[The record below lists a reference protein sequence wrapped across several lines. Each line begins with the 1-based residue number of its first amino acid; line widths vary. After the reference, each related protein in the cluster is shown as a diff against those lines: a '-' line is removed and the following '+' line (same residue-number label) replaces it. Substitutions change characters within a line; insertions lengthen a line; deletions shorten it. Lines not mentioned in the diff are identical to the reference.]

1 MNYDIDTHEGMANS
15 VKWTEELFSKMKE
28 GGRWL
33 VPRSGT
39 LVAVYPKHK
48 AVEIYEGEAPDPSI
62 ERVIKAMGWNVYH
75 VKDAHL

>member
-1 MNYDIDTHEGMANS
+1 MNYDLDTKKGMANA
-15 VKWTEELFSKMKE
+15 VEWTTQLFMQMNE
-28 GGRWL
+28 GGKWI

-39 LVAVYPKHK
+39 LITVYPERKF
-48 AVEIYEGEAPDPSI
+48 VEIYEGFAPDPSI

>member
-1 MNYDIDTHEGMANS
+1 MTYDLDTKKGMANA
-15 VKWTEELFSKMKE
+15 VEWTAKLFAHMNE
-28 GGRWL
+28 GGKWI

-39 LVAVYPKHK
+39 LITVYPERKF
-48 AVEIYEGEAPDPSI
+48 AEIYEGELPDPSI

>member
-1 MNYDIDTHEGMANS
+1 MNYDLDTKKGMANA
-15 VKWTEELFSKMKE
+15 VEWTTNLFMQMKD
-28 GGRWL
+28 GARWG

-39 LVAVYPKHK
+39 IVAIYPKHK
-48 AVEIYEGEAPDPSI
+48 VAEIYEGFEPDPSI

>member
-1 MNYDIDTHEGMANS
+1 MNYDLDTKAGMANAIE
-15 VKWTEELFSKMKE
+15 WTTNLFMQMKD
-28 GGRWL
+28 GGRWA

-39 LVAVYPKHK
+39 IVAIYPKYK
-48 AVEIYEGEAPDPSI
+48 IAEIYEGFMPDPSI